1 MKKEIVIK
9 IKIIAMLI
17 ILANLLVISNDNYNV
32 YAKYEDVD
40 NVKYYEAVEKEIT
53 IESKSKN
60 EIKDKIKYL
69 EEDLEGIGEII
80 SEPTITNDEVIKSE
94 IQKNDYMVYFGEDKP
109 MDTYPYHEKIGNKTY
124 SGILKLDKTISK
136 YISGPHNVNRIIKI
150 NRKETNIST
159 RKFDAK
165 GKYLGVSY
173 SWDNTNNH
181 YVFLHDD
188 KLFIKESAEKIS
200 SVRKNNPDG
209 SYSIA
214 DTWEATYFSIIK
226 RVEYINHPGVNY
238 VGYYN
243 GKIKTEEHIYTY
255 SAKYKVQL
263 QSQEMKESNNGNN
276 SSEQIVND
284 PVNIVTGNLFSTD
297 TDLELLDLGM
307 SIDATRYYNAQ
318 DERKGILGQSWRF
331 NYESYIQEMEGNNN
345 LKVIYPNGRTGV
357 YIYNEEKSEYEALP
371 GFYDQLIKEDDGT
384 YTLTLKNKTKYFYNI
399 NKKLSKIKNIQGNEV
414 NLIYNSQNQL
424 IQVKGALGKYINI
437 TYDQGKI
444 IKITDS
450 LGRSI
455 TYTYNNNLI
464 EKVID
469 DTGAYTK
476 YTYEGNKIKSI
487 TDKNGKVYITN
498 DYDEFGRVIRQTDGN
513 GGEINYDYNIITK
526 ENYYHNVK
534 TGEKIRYQYNKRCYI
549 TKKIYEDGTYEE
561 YTYDE
566 KGNKKTSRNRNGY
579 VTTFIYDDRN
589 NIVKIISPEPHNY
602 ETKLDY
608 DENDNVTK
616 ITRPN
621 GVEENYT
628 YDSRNNLTE
637 IEKQLDKN
645 TKALTTFTY
654 DDKGRRLSSTNPLGY
669 KTSYQYN
676 DHSPLPIKVIDPEG
690 NITNYTYD
698 NGNRV
703 KTITKDNS
711 TLTYEYDYLN
721 NITKVTDQ
729 NGNITRMKYDKMGNL
744 IKSIKPNQYN
754 VSTDD
759 GIGTIYKY
767 NDMDKIIKT
776 IDPLGNIYANQYD
789 NAGNLAK
796 VINPNT
802 YDEVTDEGEGKSLIY
817 DTNKRLIKTINPS
830 GAQARIKYDPLGN
843 VLKSITANNYNE
855 TTDDGEGISFTY
867 DSLNRITAIKD
878 KDGNTISKN
887 IYDEVGNIL
896 KTVDSEGYETLYKY
910 NDAGW
915 LLVKQE
921 PLKEE
926 KGKVLYRQT
935 RYKYDLL
942 GRVIKEYK
950 TKDYVLKDGR
960 AEEYNIINYSY
971 NKNNQIIKVTDSSGA
986 NIQYKYN
993 NQSQLVE
1000 QKTKVSDDVFSIK
1013 KYVYD
1018 KLGRIIKEI
1027 QVIDGEDI
1035 GSTNEK
1041 EEAITDYTYDK
1052 NGNLTQIKTPLGY
1065 KTIFTYDA
1073 NNRIIKKDEE
1083 VEKDWLNETHV
1094 KANIY
1099 SHKDKIYE
1107 NNIYTYN
1114 VNIDTTEKISDIN
1127 LNIKYDPRVFDIEGI
1142 EKENESI
1149 EINTNTIGQISIS
1162 SSEVYNIG
1170 KTDILKIKL
1179 RAKSQIIGLGYVT
1192 FTEESTYK
1200 NQNGE
1205 VKPFSELT
1213 GQRLDITGPDF
1224 NQNKKVEINDLTLAA
1239 QQISQN
1245 GVNPNY
1251 QYKYDT
1257 NNDGKIDAD
1266 DLTYIS
1272 EWLDHNNSNNYKK
1285 LGISQIKNKIIN
1297 TTYAKGSDKVI
1308 RETSYEY
1315 DKAGNLI
1322 KETDLEGSIEY
1333 TYDEQNN
1340 LIKQTDKEGN
1350 IYSYKYDE
1358 EGNVIREIK
1367 PENYNEET
1375 NDGKAVSYTYDYLGR
1390 LTVVRDEENR
1400 VVQKNVYN
1408 SKGKLIQQIDP
1419 KGYQSGDSDDTRYK
1433 TEYLYDI
1440 GGRLISITTPELKQ
1454 KGKQN
1459 TTYTYDAQDNIIT
1472 ITDAEDNV
1480 TKYVRDLWGR
1490 AETIINAKGNSSR
1503 YTYDYAGNLTSSIDP
1518 KGNKTKYVYNSQ
1530 NRLKTVIDPQGKEI
1544 KYLYDLEARVIKE
1557 TDRAGQDINYKYNR
1571 DNNLIQKSVEGK
1583 NQDQYYLY
1591 NQIGRLQA
1599 TISNNGI
1606 ERYNYNKNGLITDKI
1621 MNNETIL
1628 SYKYNANNQI
1638 KSLTDIQ
1645 GNTINYTYDSQARI
1659 KEVKENTSTL
1669 ATYNYKDNQ
1678 LDAVNYNNG
1687 ISINYHYNKDN
1698 QVTVITH
1705 KKDSNQ
1711 ILNTYEYIYDLNGNI
1726 IEKQEN
1732 QQSTKY
1738 EYDQLYQ
1745 LTKVN
1750 YPNNIEEKYT
1760 YDVSGNRQKRT
1771 LKEPIFD
1778 GQSSPIVKEITTNY
1792 QYNNLNQLTKSI
1804 ENDIITTYSYDKN
1817 GNLINENNSKSGT
1830 IYYNYDAYNR
1840 LINVTKPDG
1849 QYQTNYY
1856 TVGNLRKAIEENGV
1870 YTGFT
1875 YNDGQVVSEHNSY
1888 GEIRQNIIR
1897 GYQQIATKDDTN
1909 QINYYLHNVHGD
1921 ITSIVNSEGKMLNEY
1936 NYDAYGNIT
1945 SKEALVPNRYN
1956 YAGEQYDNVTG
1967 QYYLR
1972 ARYYN
1977 PTIGRF
1983 IQEDSYRGDGLNLYT
1998 YVQNNPVNLIDP
2010 TGYCSEKNSSSESEY
2025 IENQFSQYDIGDRTL
2040 IFANNGQ
2047 AFLIEIE
2054 EWNLH
2059 DGKYKG
2065 FKFVNAS
2072 YEDFGNANKTYV
2084 SPKEWASIL
2093 IGFTPADTAKDF
2105 IDFIKG
2111 EDSITGDK
2119 INRWLLGA
2127 MIFTPEIVDMAIKKG
2142 AKNGDEVVSFLN
2154 SSRKSI
2160 DDILVP
2166 SVKNGE
2172 FDSWFNNLTVAEFD
2186 EIWAN
2191 PKLRNKIKSRLRH
2204 PGGLHEWHMVS
2215 RTNVFKKWGVTAEQ
2229 IKELRTAISDVKFVN
2244 PPGVHGGL
2252 GSTKA
2257 HNEILEIIDNA
2268 SDYDSFK
2275 KGLREWAN
2283 NRLEGGVNAL
2293 PEGLR

>member
-1 MKKEIVIK
+1 MKKDIIIK
-9 IKIIAMLI
+9 IKIIAMLV
-17 ILANLLVISNDNYNV
+17 ILTNVAVIGTNCV
-32 YAKYEDVD
+32 YAGLLDVD
-40 NVKYYEAVEKEIT
+40 FCEITEKEEVYRST
-53 IESKSKN
+53 DLSSFTDERKFT
-60 EIKDKIKYL
+60 D
-69 EEDLEGIGEII
+69 EDLEGIGKRKNKNKPRIIDEKEIEKTLEKSVRI
-80 SEPTITNDEVIKSE
+80 DFGLEEPSDTYTYSEEIGNEIYSGELTLQSTDSE
-94 IQKNDYMVYFGEDKP
+94 IKYGKHLVCYYER
-109 MDTYPYHEKIGNKTY
+109 
-124 SGILKLDKTISK
+124 K
-136 YISGPHNVNRIIKI
+136 YITKI
-150 NRKETNIST
+150 NIST
-159 RKFDAK
+159 KYYDAK
-165 GKYLGVSY
+165 GKYLGVTY
-173 SWDNTNNH
+173 SWDNTND
-181 YVFLHDD
+181 HDIFKD
-188 KLFIKESAEKIS
+188 KNDNIYIKESAKRLKTE
-200 SVRKNNPDG
+200 RKNNSDG
-209 SYSIA
+209 SYSII
-214 DTWEATYFSIIK
+214 DEWEGKYYTIEK
-226 RVEYINHPGVNY
+226 KLKQVEGTTKNNI
-238 VGYYN
+238 GYYK
-243 GKIKTEEHIYTY
+243 GTIKSIEYEHIYE
-255 SAKYKVQL
+255 AIYKVQYKTK
-263 QSQEMKESNNGNN
+263 EMKESNHGND
-276 SSEQIVND
+276 SSEQFVSD
-284 PVNIVTGNLFSTD
+284 PVNIITGNSFSTD

-307 SIDATRYYNAQ
+307 SINATRYYNAQ
-318 DERKGILGQSWRF
+318 DERQGILGQSWRF

-357 YIYNEEKSEYEALP
+357 YIYNKDKNEYEALP

-384 YTLTLKNKTKYFYNI
+384 YTLILKNKTKYFYNI
-399 NKKLSKIKNIQGNEV
+399 NKKLSKIKDIQGNEV
-414 NLIYNSQNQL
+414 SLIYNSQNQL

-469 DTGAYTK
+469 DAGAYTK

-549 TKKIYEDGTYEE
+549 TKKIYEDSTYEE

-589 NIVKIISPEPHNY
+589 NIVKTISPEPHNY

-608 DENDNVTK
+608 DENDNVTR

-628 YDSRNNLTE
+628 YDARNNLTE
-637 IEKQLDKN
+637 IEKQLDEN
-645 TKALTTFTY
+645 TKAVTTFSY
-654 DDKGRRLSSTNPLGY
+654 DDTGRRLSSTNPLGY
-669 KTSYQYN
+669 TTSYQYN
-676 DHSPLPIKVIDPEG
+676 DYSPLPIKVIDPEG

-703 KTITKDNS
+703 KTVTKDNS
-711 TLTYEYDYLN
+711 TLTYEYDHLN
-721 NITKVTDQ
+721 NITKVIDQ

-744 IKSIKPNQYN
+744 IKSIKPNQYDI
-754 VSTDD
+754 SSDD
-759 GIGTIYKY
+759 GIGTTYKY

-776 IDPLGNIYANQYD
+776 IDPLGNIYANKYD

-802 YDEVTDEGEGKSLIY
+802 YDDVKDDGEGKSFVY

-830 GAQARIKYDPLGN
+830 GAQATIKYDPLGN

-855 TTDDGEGISFTY
+855 TTDDGEGISYTY
-867 DSLNRITAIKD
+867 DSLNRIVAIKD

-887 IYDEVGNIL
+887 IYDEVGNII
-896 KTVDSEGYETLYKY
+896 KIVDCDGYETLYKN

-950 TKDYVLKDGR
+950 SKDYVLKDGN

-971 NKNNQIIKVTDSSGA
+971 NKNNQVIKVTDSSGA

-1000 QKTKVSDDVFSIK
+1000 QKTKISDDVFSIK

-1041 EEAITDYTYDK
+1041 EEAITEYTYDK

-1073 NNRIIKKDEE
+1073 NNRIIKKEEE

-1200 NQNGE
+1200 NKNGE

-1224 NQNKKVEINDLTLAA
+1224 NLNQKVEINDLTLAA

-1245 GVNPNY
+1245 GVNTNY

-1257 NNDGKIDAD
+1257 NNDGKVDTD

-1272 EWLDHNNSNNYKK
+1272 EWLDHNNSSNYKK

-1297 TTYAKGSDKVI
+1297 TTYAKGTDKVI

-1322 KETDLEGSIEY
+1322 KETDAEGVIEY
-1333 TYDEQNN
+1333 AYDLQNN
-1340 LIKQTDKEGN
+1340 LIKQKDKEGN
-1350 IYSYKYDE
+1350 IYCYKYDE
-1358 EGNVIREIK
+1358 EGNVIKEIK

-1400 VVQKNVYN
+1400 VVQKNIYN
-1408 SKGKLIQQIDP
+1408 AKGKLIQQIDP
-1419 KGYQSGDSDDTRYK
+1419 KGYQSAANDDTRCK
-1433 TEYLYDI
+1433 TEYSYDI
-1440 GGRLISITTPELKQ
+1440 GGRLIAITTPELKQ

-1472 ITDAEDNV
+1472 ITDAEGNV

-1503 YTYDYAGNLTSSIDP
+1503 YTYDYAGNVTSSIDP

-1557 TDRAGQDINYKYNR
+1557 TDRAGQDIHYKYNR

-1621 MNNETIL
+1621 MNNEIIL

-1645 GNTINYTYDSQARI
+1645 GNAINYTYDSQARI
-1659 KEVKENTSTL
+1659 KEVKDNTSTL

-1678 LDAVNYNNG
+1678 LDAVTYNNG
-1687 ISINYHYNKDN
+1687 LSINYDYNKDN
-1698 QVTVITH
+1698 QVTRITH
-1705 KKDSNQ
+1705 KKDSNK
-1711 ILNTYEYIYDLNGNI
+1711 ILNTYDYIYDLNGNI
-1726 IEKQEN
+1726 IEKLEN

-1771 LKEPIFD
+1771 LKESILD

-1870 YTGFT
+1870 YTGFV
-1875 YNDGQVVSEHNSY
+1875 YNAGQVVSEHNSY

-1921 ITSIVNSEGKMLNEY
+1921 ITSIVNSEGKMLNAY

-1945 SKEALVPNRYN
+1945 SKEALVLNRYN

-1983 IQEDSYRGDGLNLYT
+1983 IQEDSFRGDGLNLYS
-1998 YVQNNPVNLIDP
+1998 YVQNNPVNLVDP
-2010 TGYCSEKNSSSESEY
+2010 SGYCGKKTKNSDTTADYLNSAEDGLNMTSKVLDSVSKLGQTYIPEILKSAKRPNNIGIGQWNKLVATRVAEVIKDLKIFENLGTNLSKLQVFTVAGKNMQQN
-2025 IENQFSQYDIGDRTL
+2025 IENGTEASNVISDLTVDISFGFASVESGSLVYTL
-2040 IFANNGQ
+2040 ISTSIGGIPGAIVGIGSSLGLDYLINNQKINGHS
-2047 AFLIEIE
+2047 I
-2054 EWNLH
+2054 
-2059 DGKYKG
+2059 
-2065 FKFVNAS
+2065 
-2072 YEDFGNANKTYV
+2072 T
-2084 SPKEWASIL
+2084 EWA
-2093 IGFTPADTAKDF
+2093 
-2105 IDFIKG
+2105 
-2111 EDSITGDK
+2111 
-2119 INRWLLGA
+2119 
-2127 MIFTPEIVDMAIKKG
+2127 KKG
-2142 AKNGDEVVSFLN
+2142 TSH
-2154 SSRKSI
+2154 
-2160 DDILVP
+2160 
-2166 SVKNGE
+2166 
-2172 FDSWFNNLTVAEFD
+2172 WFNSYSD
-2186 EIWAN
+2186 Y
-2191 PKLRNKIKSRLRH
+2191 
-2204 PGGLHEWHMVS
+2204 
-2215 RTNVFKKWGVTAEQ
+2215 
-2229 IKELRTAISDVKFVN
+2229 ISDTNAYMFEDKS
-2244 PPGVHGGL
+2244 PSEIG
-2252 GSTKA
+2252 KEA
-2257 HNEILEIIDNA
+2257 AIHNLYNFTWQ
-2268 SDYDSFK
+2268 YGF
-2275 KGLREWAN
+2275 
-2283 NRLEGGVNAL
+2283 
-2293 PEGLR
+2293 